1 VVSGEFAESSPPT
14 PAARPHARL
23 MWLSTCGGTR
33 METEAPS
40 ESGAEADAVVREA
53 ASEAAVRAVAARVV
67 VGQR

>member
-1 VVSGEFAESSPPT
+1 
-14 PAARPHARL
+14 
-23 MWLSTCGGTR
+23 
-33 METEAPS
+33 METGAPS